1 MDNGQHTN
9 GTSLQGAPVAVR
21 QRYIILDALRGF
33 ALLGIVLANFPE
45 FSLWTFLSD
54 EAQAALP
61 TAALDRGCHWL
72 LYLLVDGKFYTLF
85 SLLFG
90 MGFSIIIAN
99 AARRGADGF
108 RIFYRRMT
116 VLLLIGLVHLLF
128 LWSGDILALY
138 ALMGMLLPL
147 FRRCS
152 NRALLAWAA
161 VLLLAPVGVDAV
173 VEGFGLH
180 PSAWFGE
187 RMWHYCGVFGISEER
202 YAYWLQEQTS
212 YVGVLQFLVQGAFER
227 MTEFIDGNRYF
238 KVLGLFVLGFYVGR
252 NRLYA
257 RLEEIRPMLHR
268 VLAVGLVWGLPLS
281 FIYAHSCI
289 EHHPWGLT
297 IHTLLYTLSVFP
309 LAFGYVA
316 AIALAYLRWGE
327 TSLTRFFAAP
337 GRMALSCYIGQTL
350 LGMLLFYGIGFGLG
364 AYIGLGHVLLIA
376 LGVYIFEAIVA
387 RLWLSRFQ
395 YGLLEW
401 VWRMLTYGRYLKIG
415 KEAVSLNNAESK

>member
-1 MDNGQHTN
+1 
-9 GTSLQGAPVAVR
+9 
-21 QRYIILDALRGF
+21 
-33 ALLGIVLANFPE
+33 
-45 FSLWTFLSD
+45 
-54 EAQAALP
+54 
-61 TAALDRGCHWL
+61 
-72 LYLLVDGKFYTLF
+72 
-85 SLLFG
+85 
-90 MGFSIIIAN
+90 
-99 AARRGADGF
+99 
-108 RIFYRRMT
+108 
-116 VLLLIGLVHLLF
+116 
-128 LWSGDILALY
+128 
-138 ALMGMLLPL
+138 
-147 FRRCS
+147 
-152 NRALLAWAA
+152 
-161 VLLLAPVGVDAV
+161 
-173 VEGFGLH
+173 
-180 PSAWFGE
+180 
-187 RMWHYCGVFGISEER
+187 
-202 YAYWLQEQTS
+202 
-212 YVGVLQFLVQGAFER
+212 

-415 KEAVSLNNAESK
+415 KEAASLNNAESK

>member
-72 LYLLVDGKFYTLF
+72 LCLLVDGKFYTLF

-99 AARRGADGF
+99 
-108 RIFYRRMT
+108 
-116 VLLLIGLVHLLF
+116 
-128 LWSGDILALY
+128 
-138 ALMGMLLPL
+138 
-147 FRRCS
+147 
-152 NRALLAWAA
+152 
-161 VLLLAPVGVDAV
+161 
-173 VEGFGLH
+173 
-180 PSAWFGE
+180 
-187 RMWHYCGVFGISEER
+187 
-202 YAYWLQEQTS
+202 
-212 YVGVLQFLVQGAFER
+212 
-227 MTEFIDGNRYF
+227 
-238 KVLGLFVLGFYVGR
+238 
-252 NRLYA
+252 
-257 RLEEIRPMLHR
+257 
-268 VLAVGLVWGLPLS
+268 
-281 FIYAHSCI
+281 
-289 EHHPWGLT
+289 
-297 IHTLLYTLSVFP
+297 
-309 LAFGYVA
+309 
-316 AIALAYLRWGE
+316 
-327 TSLTRFFAAP
+327 
-337 GRMALSCYIGQTL
+337 IGQTL

-376 LGVYIFEAIVA
+376 LGIYIFEAIVA
-387 RLWLSRFQ
+387 RLWLSWFQ

-415 KEAVSLNNAESK
+415 KEAASLNNAESK